1 MALRTIRTLGDR
13 ILEKPCRNVE
23 AVTDKE
29 IALIEDMLETMYESH
44 GVGLA
49 APQVGILK
57 RIVVIDISGAEEE
70 TEEGTVTVEMD
81 PLILINPKIVYTE
94 GKQTGNE
101 GCLSVPGKVGTV
113 TRPMT
118 VRVEALDEDMQP
130 QTIEGTGLLARA
142 LCHEI
147 DHLDGKLYTDLAE
160 GPLRST
166 EDEEEEE

>member
-81 PLILINPKIVYTE
+81 PLVLINPKIVYTE
-94 GKQTGNE
+94 GEQTGNE
-101 GCLSVPGKVGTV
+101 GCLSVPGVWGVTKRPEWVKVRAIDRDNNTFTV
-113 TRPMT
+113 
-118 VRVEALDEDMQP
+118 
-130 QTIEGTGLLARA
+130 EGEGLLARA

-147 DHLDGKLYTDLAE
+147 DHLDGVIFYDKCVRMLSPDEINAE
-160 GPLRST
+160 
-166 EDEEEEE
+166 